1 MILCLQRRFIRLNH
15 YYHHHHRYYLDNHN
29 YIMTINIVFH
39 YDSNHLFHS
48 TYIIEK
54 SGLISTKLCKILLT
68 TVALSMAL
76 TPFLAETGAKIAKKI
91 EENMG
96 LTHYLITETLDPLID
111 TTTSNNDDSDS
122 DDMNVKSKN
131 KRNIIYNNSKHSESK
146 SSSSGSNSIQ
156 GDFVFICGYGKV
168 GQIICEML
176 DRKFIPYVVIENS
189 PQKAIEA
196 RNKGLPVYF
205 GKS

>member
-1 MILCLQRRFIRLNH
+1 MA
-15 YYHHHHRYYLDNHN
+15 
-29 YIMTINIVFH
+29 INIIFH
-39 YDSNHLFHS
+39 YDSNHLFYS
-48 TYIIEK
+48 AYIIEK

-111 TTTSNNDDSDS
+111 TTSSYNDNNNEDDNNDS
-122 DDMNVKSKN
+122 DDMNIKSKN
-131 KRNIIYNNSKHSESK
+131 KRNIINNNSKHSESK
-146 SSSSGSNSIQ
+146 SISSGSNSIQ

-205 GKS
+205 GK

>member
-1 MILCLQRRFIRLNH
+1 
-15 YYHHHHRYYLDNHN
+15 
-29 YIMTINIVFH
+29 
-39 YDSNHLFHS
+39 
-48 TYIIEK
+48 
-54 SGLISTKLCKILLT
+54 
-68 TVALSMAL
+68 MAL

-111 TTTSNNDDSDS
+111 TTTSYNDDNNDNNRSRSSSVDNDN
-122 DDMNVKSKN
+122 DDMNITSKN
-131 KRNIIYNNSKHSESK
+131 KRNIINTNLKHSEGK
-146 SSSSGSNSIQ
+146 SSSSNSNSIQ

-205 GKS
+205 GK

>member
-1 MILCLQRRFIRLNH
+1 
-15 YYHHHHRYYLDNHN
+15 
-29 YIMTINIVFH
+29 
-39 YDSNHLFHS
+39 
-48 TYIIEK
+48 
-54 SGLISTKLCKILLT
+54 
-68 TVALSMAL
+68 MAL

-111 TTTSNNDDSDS
+111 TTTSYNDNNNNDNNRSRSSSSVDNDN
-122 DDMNVKSKN
+122 DDMNITSKN
-131 KRNIIYNNSKHSESK
+131 KRNIINTNLKHSEGK
-146 SSSSGSNSIQ
+146 SSNSNSIQ

-205 GKS
+205 GK

>member
-1 MILCLQRRFIRLNH
+1 
-15 YYHHHHRYYLDNHN
+15 
-29 YIMTINIVFH
+29 MTIKIVFH

-48 TYIIEK
+48 AYIIEK

-111 TTTSNNDDSDS
+111 TATS
-122 DDMNVKSKN
+122 
-131 KRNIIYNNSKHSESK
+131 SKHSENK

-205 GKS
+205 GK

>member
-1 MILCLQRRFIRLNH
+1 MILCLQWRFIRLNH
-15 YYHHHHRYYLDNHN
+15 YYYHHYHRYHYQHHRDHYYYHYHYHHHHHHRYHLDNRN
-29 YIMTINIVFH
+29 YVMTINIVFH

-48 TYIIEK
+48 AYIIEK

-111 TTTSNNDDSDS
+111 TATS
-122 DDMNVKSKN
+122 
-131 KRNIIYNNSKHSESK
+131 SKHSESK

-205 GKS
+205 GK

>member
-15 YYHHHHRYYLDNHN
+15 YYYHHHRYHLDNRN
-29 YIMTINIVFH
+29 YVMTINIVFH
-39 YDSNHLFHS
+39 YVSNHLFHS
-48 TYIIEK
+48 AYIIEK

-111 TTTSNNDDSDS
+111 TATS
-122 DDMNVKSKN
+122 
-131 KRNIIYNNSKHSESK
+131 SKHSESK

-205 GKS
+205 GK